1 MELPYAKSIPQGG
14 FSFDNYL
21 RNETIMDKVGMQPK
35 MTSTGTTI
43 VGCVF
48 NGGVALAADT
58 RATMGPIVG
67 DKNCFKL
74 HYLAP
79 NIYTCGAGTA
89 ADCDHVTEMIKRD
102 LALHRLHTG
111 TESWVATAVTRFSQH
126 LFKYMGHIGCGLII
140 GGIDVKGP
148 QLCSVDPHGLTQ
160 YNPYLTTGSG
170 SLAAMSIMET
180 EYKDDMTREEATA
193 LVVKCIEAGI
203 YHDLGSGSN
212 VDVCIIT
219 KEHGAQ
225 VTRSV
230 KHDNFKIYSKP
241 GGYVFPVG
249 TT

>member
-1 MELPYAKSIPQGG
+1 
-14 FSFDNYL
+14 
-21 RNETIMDKVGMQPK
+21 
-35 MTSTGTTI
+35 
-43 VGCVF
+43 
-48 NGGVALAADT
+48 
-58 RATMGPIVG
+58 
-67 DKNCFKL
+67 
-74 HYLAP
+74 
-79 NIYTCGAGTA
+79 
-89 ADCDHVTEMIKRD
+89 
-102 LALHRLHTG
+102 
-111 TESWVATAVTRFSQH
+111 VTRFSQH